1 MAIAHSVSDIKK
13 YNRGKVCELIATGRC
28 RTRKDLVSSMG
39 LTKMA
44 ISNIV
49 TELLEKDYLVEEEKT
64 PAKGAG
70 RRSVTLAV
78 SPGAPKVIGLLLIRD
93 HVEVVLCDACLKVL
107 FRKRIM
113 LKAPTDQELIRIL
126 FDLVGEAL
134 SFDSNVAGIGV
145 SMLGPVDAVNG
156 VLTNPPYFYDI
167 KYFPIKRLLETR
179 FELPVR
185 VNQDNE
191 SGALVE
197 YMYGNGKGHENLML
211 VGLERGVGCGIL
223 RDGELYNG
231 YMKLKPEI
239 GHVSIDYK
247 GRRCVCGSRGCVEMY
262 VNSEEMKARFEKIA
276 GKKDSL
282 EEYYRDDEKGLL
294 TETIEDMLEK
304 LAAGIANTINL
315 FNIDLVILGYDGV
328 FIPERYLNFLAQE
341 INRRIFYSGNMRV
354 IVRKPYY
361 GEDTQLLGGAC
372 NILRSIFDGDL
383 FEE

>member
-13 YNRGKVCELIATGRC
+13 YNRGKVLELIATGRC

-49 TELLEKDYLVEEEKT
+49 TELLEKNYLVEEEKT

-70 RRSVTLAV
+70 RRSMTLAV
-78 SPGAPKVIGLLLIRD
+78 SPDAPKVLGLLLIRER
-93 HVEVVLCDACLKVL
+93 VEVVLCDACLQVL
-107 FRKRIM
+107 FRKRVP
-113 LKAPTDQELIRIL
+113 LKAPTDQELIHIL

-134 SFDSNVAGIGV
+134 AFDSNVAGIGA
-145 SMLGPVDAVNG
+145 SILGPVDAVNG
-156 VLTNPPYFYDI
+156 VLTDPPYFYGI
-167 KYFPIKRLLETR
+167 KYFPIKRLLETQ
-179 FELPVR
+179 FGLPVR

-197 YMYGNGKGHENLML
+197 YMYGNGKGHENLLL
-211 VGLERGVGCGIL
+211 VGLERGVGCGII

-247 GRRCVCGSRGCVEMY
+247 GRKCVCGNRGCVEMY

-276 GKKDSL
+276 GKKESM
-282 EEYYRDDEKGLL
+282 EEYYRDDEKGKL
-294 TETIEDMLEK
+294 TEAIEDMVEK
-304 LAAGIANTINL
+304 LSAGISSTINL

-328 FIPERYLNFLAQE
+328 FLPERYLNSLAQQ

-354 IVRKPYY
+354 DVRKPYF
-361 GEDTQLLGGAC
+361 GEDAQLLGGAC
-372 NILRSIFDGDL
+372 NFLKAVFDGDL
-383 FEE
+383 FED